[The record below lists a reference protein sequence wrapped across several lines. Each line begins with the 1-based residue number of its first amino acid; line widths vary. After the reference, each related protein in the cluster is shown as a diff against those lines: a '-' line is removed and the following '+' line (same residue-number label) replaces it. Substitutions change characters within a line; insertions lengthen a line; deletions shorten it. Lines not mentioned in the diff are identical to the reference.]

1 MCHRPSPWRQILEWR
16 ECNTDM
22 GRCLSQYAKSH
33 LIEVWME
40 CMYIRG
46 ARYSTA
52 LYLDFD
58 FAFVG
63 CGLCLFTMQPWP
75 RDVAWLCVC
84 THPRW
89 QVVTSGCT
97 EALRI
102 PQQVKSGMCG
112 SMFGTCLSKC
122 EMSWECQAAFKSRII
137 FPDVVLE
144 GEAGLYLFIT
154 PDTLA

>member
-1 MCHRPSPWRQILEWR
+1 
-16 ECNTDM
+16 
-22 GRCLSQYAKSH
+22 
-33 LIEVWME
+33 ME

-89 QVVTSGCT
+89 QVVTSGMYGSIAYT
-97 EALRI
+97 
-102 PQQVKSGMCG
+102 PTGQVRHVRKHV
-112 SMFGTCLSKC
+112 
-122 EMSWECQAAFKSRII
+122 RH
-137 FPDVVLE
+137 
-144 GEAGLYLFIT
+144 LFVKM
-154 PDTLA
+154 